1 MINKNVE
8 EARKITCSTNDAV
21 KFYEGYQMNTAAQ
34 KTEEHLNSIGSSL
47 TEPSLQKYLFKLW
60 RSLDDEME
68 TLVKLGSTSTVDMTE
83 DLREIDDIIEAQD
96 RIADVAFQS
105 QASTFEGL
113 LYKLALWRLDSPD
126 FETMPLY
133 ADRKDC
139 IVYSAFRDL
148 VTITGVET
156 VITTDDKTTMFFEG
170 LIDLNLK
177 DQA

>member
-1 MINKNVE
+1 MN
-8 EARKITCSTNDAV
+8 ITT
-21 KFYEGYQMNTAAQ
+21 Q
-34 KTEEHLNSIGSSL
+34 KTEQHLNSICLSL
-47 TEPSLQKYLFKLW
+47 AEPSLQKSLFKLW
-60 RSLDDEME
+60 KNLDEEME
-68 TLVKLGSTSTVDMTE
+68 TLVKFGSEPTGDMNE
-83 DLREIDDIIEAQD
+83 NISEIDDIIEAQD
-96 RIADVAFQS
+96 KIADVAYRS

-126 FETMPLY
+126 FEKLPID

-156 VITTDDKTTMFFEG
+156 VKPEIDKRTNFFE
-170 LIDLNLK
+170 DFTDFNLQ